1 MEAPTPTPPMA
12 LERRRKKEERMPSYV
27 RTYVGR
33 GTTWVMLYKSWQHTR
48 KRSPPSLLFSP
59 QHIHTCL
66 PSSSSFKETRTRG
79 GRREEGRKEVHVV
92 LPGELGVPSLEGRK
106 KRQLGKAG

>member
-1 MEAPTPTPPMA
+1 MEAPPMA

-48 KRSPPSLLFSP
+48 KRSPPSLLSFPLSTF
-59 QHIHTCL
+59 IRAYLL
-66 PSSSSFKETRTRG
+66 PPP
-79 GRREEGRKEVHVV
+79 
-92 LPGELGVPSLEGRK
+92 L
-106 KRQLGKAG
+106 

>member
-1 MEAPTPTPPMA
+1 MEAPPPPMA

-48 KRSPPSLLFSP
+48 KRSPPLFS
-59 QHIHTCL
+59 L
-66 PSSSSFKETRTRG
+66 FPSAHSYVPTFFLLLLFKETRTRG